1 MKKLFILAATAS
13 LAACGGGAEETDMS
27 NVDDTM
33 GDTAVTDT
41 AAPGQMA
48 GTYESTADDGTVTM
62 QQVNADGTYVDTVDG
77 EETERGTWRQQGD
90 QLCYDPDGEMGETC
104 YTGSEP
110 GSDGSFTVTGEN
122 GETMTVRKTG

>member
-1 MKKLFILAATAS
+1 MKKLIILAATAS

-90 QLCYDPDGEMGETC
+90 QLCYDPDGDAGETC

-110 GSDGSFTVTGEN
+110 GSDGSFTVTGKN